1 MVLLKHH
8 LSSFLRRDA
17 VLLSDHSLQDE
28 PGRSG
33 EGIREDVG
41 VTPRFV

>member
-1 MVLLKHH
+1 MVLLNRH
-8 LSSFLRRDA
+8 LSSFLSSDR
-17 VLLSDHSLQDE
+17 VLLSDHSLRDE

-33 EGIREDVG
+33 EGTREDVG